1 MGKKLSAKRG
11 RVKTST
17 KKDNKVFVDNQSI
30 LQTSSVRK
38 KDTKALKRILK
49 FLKALKK

>member
-1 MGKKLSAKRG
+1 MGKKLSATRG
-11 RVKTST
+11 RVKTSS
-17 KKDNKVFVDNQSI
+17 KKDNMFFSDNQNI

-49 FLKALKK
+49 FLKALQK